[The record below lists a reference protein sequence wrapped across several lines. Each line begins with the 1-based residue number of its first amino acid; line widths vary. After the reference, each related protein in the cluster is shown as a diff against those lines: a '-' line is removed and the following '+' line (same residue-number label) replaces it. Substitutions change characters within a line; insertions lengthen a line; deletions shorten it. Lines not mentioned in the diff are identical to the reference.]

1 MWNLILK
8 LNQYVTTVTAVLA
21 VIMLFL
27 ACLVVTEMVYIRYF
41 IGGSTIWE
49 TEFVVFSIV
58 ASTLLGSPY
67 VLLTNGHVN
76 VDLLPNALGE
86 KKWMLEIFSTLISLI
101 FVLILAYSSWEYFLE
116 TYIENWHSESA
127 WAPPLWIP
135 LLSLVVG
142 VSGLTI
148 QLLLNIFSLI
158 RFQKPIYIEYVEYK
172 EGV

>member
-8 LNQYVTTVTAVLA
+8 LNRYVTTITAVIA

-58 ASTLLGSPY
+58 ASSLLGSPY

-86 KKWMLEIFSTLISLI
+86 KKWILEIVSTLISLTFI
-101 FVLILAYSSWEYFLE
+101 LILAYSSWEYFIE
-116 TYIENWHSESA
+116 TYTENWHSESA

-135 LLSLVVG
+135 LLSLVIG
-142 VSGLTI
+142 VTGLSI
-148 QLLLNIFSLI
+148 QLLLNVFSLI
-158 RFQKPIYIEYVEYK
+158 RFKKCIYIDYK
-172 EGV
+172 EGE

>member
-1 MWNLILK
+1 MWNLILR
-8 LNQYVTTVTAVLA
+8 LNQYVTTATAILAVL
-21 VIMLFL
+21 MLFL

-67 VLLTNGHVN
+67 VLLTKGHVN

-86 KKWMLEIFSTLISLI
+86 NKWILEIISTLISLV
-101 FVLILAYSSWEYFLE
+101 FVLILAFSSWEYFIE
-116 TYIENWHSESA
+116 TYTENWRSESA
-127 WAPPLWIP
+127 WAPVLWIP
-135 LLSLVVG
+135 LLSLVIG
-142 VSGLTI
+142 VTGLCC

-158 RFQKPIYIEYVEYK
+158 RFRKCIYIDYK

>member
-8 LNQYVTTVTAVLA
+8 LNQYVTTFTAMLAVL
-21 VIMLFL
+21 MLFL

-86 KKWMLEIFSTLISLI
+86 NKWILEIISTLISLT
-101 FVLILAYSSWEYFLE
+101 FVLILFYSSWEYFIE
-116 TYIENWHSESA
+116 TYVEDWHSESA

-135 LLSLVVG
+135 LLSLVIG
-142 VSGLTI
+142 VTGLSI
-148 QLLLNIFSLI
+148 QLLLNVFSLI
-158 RFQKPIYIEYVEYK
+158 RFKKCIYIDYK
-172 EGV
+172 EGE

>member
-1 MWNLILK
+1 MWCFIVK
-8 LNQYVTTVTAVLA
+8 LNKYISTGSAVLA
-21 VIMLFL
+21 VLMLFL

-67 VLLTNGHVN
+67 VLLTKGHVN
-76 VDLLPNALGE
+76 VDIVPNAVGD
-86 KKWMLEIFSTLISLI
+86 KKWILELISTFCSLVFI
-101 FVLILAYSSWEYFLE
+101 GILTIGSWEYFYEALE
-116 TYIENWHSESA
+116 GNWHSESA

-135 LLSLVVG
+135 LLSLVIG
-142 VSGLTI
+142 MSGLSF
-148 QLLLNIFSLI
+148 QLILNFISLLKF
-158 RFQKPIYIEYVEYK
+158 KKCVEIDYK

>member
-8 LNQYVTTVTAVLA
+8 LNQNIITITAVIA
-21 VIMLFL
+21 VIMLFS

-86 KKWMLEIFSTLISLI
+86 KKWILEIISTLISLTFI
-101 FVLILAYSSWEYFLE
+101 LILAYSSWEYFIE
-116 TYIENWHSESA
+116 TYTENWHSESA

-135 LLSLVVG
+135 LLSLVIG
-142 VSGLTI
+142 VTGLSI

-158 RFQKPIYIEYVEYK
+158 RFKKCIYIEYK

>member
-8 LNQYVTTVTAVLA
+8 LNQNVITITAVIA

-86 KKWMLEIFSTLISLI
+86 KKWILEIISTLISLTFI
-101 FVLILAYSSWEYFLE
+101 LILAYSSWEHFIE
-116 TYIENWHSESA
+116 TYVENWRSESA

-135 LLSLVVG
+135 LLSLVIG
-142 VSGLTI
+142 VTGLSI

-158 RFQKPIYIEYVEYK
+158 KFKKCIYIEYKE

>member
-8 LNQYVTTVTAVLA
+8 LNQYVSTFTAMLAVL
-21 VIMLFL
+21 MLFL

-86 KKWMLEIFSTLISLI
+86 NKWILEIISTLISLT
-101 FVLILAYSSWEYFLE
+101 FVLILFYSSWEYFIE
-116 TYIENWHSESA
+116 TYVEDWHSESA

-135 LLSLVVG
+135 LLSLVIG
-142 VSGLTI
+142 VTGLSI
-148 QLLLNIFSLI
+148 QLLLNVFSLI
-158 RFQKPIYIEYVEYK
+158 RFKKCIYIDYK
-172 EGV
+172 EGE